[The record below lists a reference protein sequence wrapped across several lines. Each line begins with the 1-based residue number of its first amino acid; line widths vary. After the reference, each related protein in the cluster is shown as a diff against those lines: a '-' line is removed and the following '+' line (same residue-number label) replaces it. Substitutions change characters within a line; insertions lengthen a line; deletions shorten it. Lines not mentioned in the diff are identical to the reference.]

1 MSEAGFYVNENLSV
15 LTFFNLTARGIKA
28 SGHMQHSVTKDKME
42 KTVRCK
48 SISPGI
54 RKQGFL
60 GVGWGFMQT
69 KRPLG
74 AQWLQEWRQEVEC
87 ELCPKLTQIALH
99 CTLRCRCN

>member
-54 RKQGFL
+54 RKQGFFGGGM
-60 GVGWGFMQT
+60 GVHADLKTIGSTVASGMEA
-69 KRPLG
+69 RG
-74 AQWLQEWRQEVEC
+74 
-87 ELCPKLTQIALH
+87 
-99 CTLRCRCN
+99 